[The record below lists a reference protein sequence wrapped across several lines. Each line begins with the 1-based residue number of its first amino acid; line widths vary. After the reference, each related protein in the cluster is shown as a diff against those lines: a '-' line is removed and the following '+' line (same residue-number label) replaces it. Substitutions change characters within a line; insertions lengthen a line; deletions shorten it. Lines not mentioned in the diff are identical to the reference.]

1 MAKWMISRNFLLE
14 LDLIISSRFGFPYD
28 VSSKPCANGGTM
40 RTFRGF
46 LFLFGWALASTVT
59 LAQSNPVP
67 FVDQPLVPMSA
78 APGGSGFT
86 LTVNGTGFV
95 SGAVVNWNGTGL
107 PTTFVSKAQVTAI
120 VAASDIASPQTASV
134 TVSNPAPGGG
144 ISNVAFFQ
152 VATPESTVVL
162 TTPSNTGGVGFAVLT
177 ADFNG
182 DGKLDLAVTGTNAQ
196 NSPVVYIL
204 LGNGNGTFQSPV
216 AYPISFSPIFPAPI
230 VTGDFN
236 GDGKLD
242 LVAGQ
247 SVLLG
252 NGDGTFQPAISLPAQ
267 YVPSSSDQFVAGD
280 FNGDGKLD
288 VVAEEFGEGDLLVM
302 LGNGDGTFTALTPI
316 SVTPDCGMPS
326 ADCLTNGSFRA
337 ADFNGDGVLDLLV
350 DYNAEPFGNGTFAVY
365 LGNGDGTFQTPVLTN
380 ASSSEG
386 DVELLPIASAD
397 FNGDGKQDVASAI
410 EIYNPAEMGEPG
422 YILALVGAVS
432 LGEGNGMFN
441 FNTNGFTLAKALL
454 QPAFTGDF
462 NADGKLDVAMGI
474 TIALGNGTGMFQTPP
489 IALSNVGS
497 IAAVG
502 DFNGD
507 GRLDFAVFNGTNAN
521 VGTNVLVALQA
532 VAPVVESTP
541 SSLDFATPLLVGS
554 TSSPQ
559 LMSLTNAGNTTLKI
573 TGITISGTNA
583 SDFAQTNTCG
593 SMLSINASCQV
604 HVTFTPTG
612 GGIRTADVAIADNGL
627 GSPQTL
633 ALTGT
638 SQDFSLAV
646 SSDKTVTV
654 TPGQQAADY
663 ALTLAPLYG
672 FSQTV
677 QLGCGGG
684 PPQSTCT
691 VTPSSVKLTG
701 TGSATAKVVVVTTLG
716 SASLEHPAG
725 FPPASNRL
733 ALWLALPGLS
743 GLVLL
748 GNKSGRSGRRH
759 LRWRH
764 GLALCCLFF
773 LAVSWTGCGSS
784 GSSGTAP
791 GTYSLTVTGT
801 FTSGSNVLKHA
812 VSLTLIVQ

>member
-1 MAKWMISRNFLLE
+1 
-14 LDLIISSRFGFPYD
+14 
-28 VSSKPCANGGTM
+28 M

-46 LFLFGWALASTVT
+46 LFLFGWALASTVA

-78 APGGSGFT
+78 APGASGFS
-86 LTVNGTGFV
+86 LTVNGAGFI
-95 SGAVVNWNGTGL
+95 SGSVVNWNGTAL
-107 PTTFVSKAQVTAI
+107 PTTFVSKAQVTAT

-144 ISNVAFFQ
+144 SSNVAFFQ

-162 TTPSNTGGVGFAVLT
+162 SAPSNTGGAGFVVVT

-182 DGKLDLAVTGTNAQ
+182 DGKLDLAVTGTPHAQ
-196 NSPVVYIL
+196 NTPFVYIL
-204 LGNGNGTFQSPV
+204 LGNGDGTFQSAV

-252 NGDGTFQPAISLPAQ
+252 NGDGTFQPAISLPSQ
-267 YVPSSSDQFVAGD
+267 YVPSSGDQFVAGD

-337 ADFNGDGVLDLLV
+337 ADFNGDGVLDLLI

-386 DVELLPIASAD
+386 DVELLPIAVAD

-410 EIYNPAEMGEPG
+410 EIYNPAKMGEPG

-432 LGEGNGMFN
+432 LGGGNGTFN
-441 FNTNGFTLAKALL
+441 FNTNGFNLATALL

-462 NADGKLDVAMGI
+462 NADGMLDVAMGI
-474 TIALGNGTGMFQTPP
+474 TIALGNGAGLFQPPP
-489 IALSNVGS
+489 IALSNVGG

-507 GRLDFAVFNGTNAN
+507 GRLDFAVFNGTSAN

-532 VAPVVESTP
+532 VAPVVESSP
-541 SSLDFATPLLVGS
+541 ASLDFATALLVGT

-559 LMSLTNAGNTTLKI
+559 LMTLTNAGNATLKI

-593 SMLSINASCQV
+593 STLVINASCQV

-612 GGIRTADVAIADNGL
+612 GGIRTANVAITDNGL
-627 GSPQTL
+627 GSPQTV

-646 SSDKTVTV
+646 SSNQTVTV
-654 TPGQQAADY
+654 TPGQAAADY
-663 ALTLAPLYG
+663 ALTVAPLYG

-677 QLGCGGG
+677 QLGCSGG

-691 VTPSSVKLTG
+691 VSPNSVKLTG
-701 TGSATAKVVVVTTLG
+701 TGTATAKVVVVTTLG
-716 SASLEHPAG
+716 SASLAHPAS
-725 FPPASNRL
+725 FPPAGSRL

-748 GNKSGRSGRRH
+748 GSQGGGRARQRH
-759 LRWRH
+759 LQWLH
-764 GLALCCLFF
+764 GLAFCCLLF

-784 GSSGTAP
+784 GNSGTPP